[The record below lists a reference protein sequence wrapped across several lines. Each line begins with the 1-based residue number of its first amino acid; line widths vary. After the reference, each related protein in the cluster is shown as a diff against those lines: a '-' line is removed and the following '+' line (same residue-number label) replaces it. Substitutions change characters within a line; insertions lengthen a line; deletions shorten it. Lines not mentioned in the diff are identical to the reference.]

1 MGKPRMYGYFKP
13 VTPNCRAWCPKRK
26 MKPKQKDKKEAK
38 AHELE
43 VRSNREAETV

>member
-13 VTPNCRAWCPKRK
+13 VTPNCRAWCPKK

-43 VRSNREAETV
+43 VRSNRAAETV